1 MELSNVYKYG
11 VPEQK
16 KFPLPDADHVRSAI
30 KFFNYVQPKYEKEL
44 ARAILRKAKEYNVD
58 LSEISIGKNN
68 RFKKYLPNE
77 LKHHG
82 ILGQKWGVRRFQN
95 ADGSYTEA
103 GKKRYSYGNKE
114 SLIDKNKRLVSA
126 NIEKKRIDSLH
137 GKARADAV
145 NKYRKKYGFSYQN
158 ASIFGVREANRIG
171 KYAYKKNLSETKA
184 TNRYLMKKVGTSLAL
199 TAASYGA
206 AYYVRTHP
214 EQAVNLMFA
223 GQRATE
229 QILGKMKIGADEL
242 RVRMDPNIVDGRYR
256 ATEILDVV
264 GLLPYSTL
272 NKRA

>member
-58 LSEISIGKNN
+58 LSEISIGENN

-82 ILGQKWGVRRFQN
+82 ILGQKWGIRRFQN
-95 ADGSYTEA
+95 EDGTLTSA
-103 GKKRYSYGNKE
+103 GKERYNYGNKE
-114 SLIDKNKRLVSA
+114 GLITKNKRLLSA
-126 NIEKKRIDSLH
+126 DAEKKRIDSLQ
-137 GKARADAV
+137 GKERANAV
-145 NKYRKKYGFSYQN
+145 SKYRRKYGFSYQN
-158 ASIFGVREANRIG
+158 AKIFGVREANRIG
-171 KYAYKKNLSETKA
+171 KYAYKKKLSEQKA
-184 TNRYLMKKVGTSLAL
+184 TGKYLLKKVGTSLAL
-199 TAASYGA
+199 TAGAYGA
-206 AYYVRTHP
+206 AYYLHTHP
-214 EQAVNLMFA
+214 EQAVNMMFA

-256 ATEILDVV
+256 ATKILDNV
-264 GLLPYSTL
+264 GYLPYSTFS
-272 NKRA
+272 KK